1 MSLETDIVEYNS
13 NYDFSKIVFQKP
25 ESCVGGYFSKATE
38 NTLQT
43 PYLTV
48 KEVSLDNK
56 ELFCSLNNDDDSRY
70 FFQFL
75 YDVEEFVLLNTESN
89 SKKWFKKEIPSEIL
103 YNNQKKP
110 WIIDRNGD
118 IFLRLGIAEEALEE
132 FSKVNSGDNLSLAL
146 TLEGV
151 KFGSKIFS
159 SVWNCTNYK
168 SFDSN
173 YNLFDNVEEEELFR
187 MSDNEP
193 EPKVVEA
200 EAEAESVAEVESV
213 ALAEAEVESVALAEA
228 ESESVAEAESEIVN
242 DTNPEE
248 VGKMDKKRKKKKRRR
263 KKIIYA
269 NKVKYIDTLA

>member
-1 MSLETDIVEYNS
+1 MSLETNIVEYNS

-25 ESCVGGYFSKATE
+25 ESCVGGYFSRATE

-43 PYLTV
+43 PYLNV

-75 YDVEEFVLLNTESN
+75 YDIEEFVLLNTENN

-103 YNNQKKP
+103 YKNQKKP
-110 WIIDRNGD
+110 WIIDRSGD
-118 IFLRLGIAEEALEE
+118 IILRLGIAEEALEE
-132 FSKVNSGDNLSLAL
+132 FSKVNSGDNLSLTL

-159 SVWNCTNYK
+159 SVWNCNNYK

-193 EPKVVEA
+193 EPKVVE
-200 EAEAESVAEVESV
+200 ESVPTVPVEESV
-213 ALAEAEVESVALAEA
+213 SSVPEQKVVEESVLTLPEVKQVPD
-228 ESESVAEAESEIVN
+228 EEVVN

-248 VGKMDKKRKKKKRRR
+248 VRKMDKKRKKKKRRR

>member
-1 MSLETDIVEYNS
+1 MSLETGIVEYNS

-25 ESCVGGYFSKATE
+25 ESCVGGYFSRATE

-43 PYLTV
+43 PYLNV
-48 KEVSLDNK
+48 KKVSLDNK
-56 ELFCSLNNDDDSRY
+56 ELFCTLNNDDDSRY

-75 YDVEEFVLLNTESN
+75 YDIEEFILLNTESN

-103 YNNQKKP
+103 YKNQKKP
-110 WIIDRNGD
+110 WIIDRSGD
-118 IFLRLGIAEEALEE
+118 IILKLKIDEEALEE
-132 FSKVNSGDNLSLAL
+132 FSKVNSGDNLSLTIRL
-146 TLEGV
+146 KGV

-159 SVWNCTNYK
+159 SVWNCSNYK
-168 SFDSN
+168 SFDNN

-193 EPKVVEA
+193 EPKVIEA
-200 EAEAESVAEVESV
+200 KGEPEDEAK
-213 ALAEAEVESVALAEA
+213 L
-228 ESESVAEAESEIVN
+228 ESENVVEDMPKSEAVVDEEVVN

-248 VGKMDKKRKKKKRRR
+248 VSGIDKKRKKKKRRR

-269 NKVKYIDTLA
+269 NKVKYIDALV